1 MLLLLL
7 LNPTIFS
14 QDCCLQTFHILSFI
28 LGDWSRL
35 PEGILVLI
43 AKSMQSGSDAR
54 RFQSV
59 CTSWRSSVPPPK
71 PPLRLKIPTYDPH
84 VADHFYL
91 VERTIYLVGSPRTL
105 KFYFV
110 KVEEDEHGTMHLL
123 HPLTNSKIKSSAFQ
137 IVSDTLNLNLFEWD
151 KEYVL
156 QYKPKNQAACESL
169 EYDDERKLA
178 SKRVVFRSLNQDSEE
193 FELLW
198 ELFLWGI
205 GFIQV
210 SRYAMD

>member
-1 MLLLLL
+1 M
-7 LNPTIFS
+7 
-14 QDCCLQTFHILSFI
+14 
-28 LGDWSRL
+28 GDWSRL

-43 AKSMQSGSDAR
+43 AKSMWSGSDAR
-54 RFQSV
+54 RYQLVS
-59 CTSWRSSVPPPK
+59 TSWRSSVPPPK
-71 PPLRLKIPTYDPH
+71 PPLRLKIPTYDPP

-123 HPLTNSKIKSSAFQ
+123 HGIPYKFQNKSGAFQ
-137 IVSDTLNLNLFEWD
+137 IVLDTLNLNLFEWG

-169 EYDDERKLA
+169 EYDDKRKLA
-178 SKRVVFRSLNQDSEE
+178 FKRVIFRSLSQDSEE
-193 FELLW
+193 FELLL
-198 ELFLWGI
+198 ELFSWGI
-205 GFIQV
+205 GFYSSQQI
-210 SRYAMD
+210 

>member
-1 MLLLLL
+1 M
-7 LNPTIFS
+7 
-14 QDCCLQTFHILSFI
+14 
-28 LGDWSRL
+28 
-35 PEGILVLI
+35 I
-43 AKSMQSGSDAR
+43 AESMQSGSDAR
-54 RFQSV
+54 RFRSV
-59 CTSWRSSVPPPK
+59 CTSWRSSVPPLK